1 VPLTVKDPSPN
12 SIIYQDNFAGKSF
25 NTKDLLEDVKKISL
39 PYAEGILKQ
48 WYFEGIRIGY
58 SNWKYTDYVSAEF
71 ESDLDLVQ
79 MNFNLRGKTVTE
91 NCKTG
96 KTIVMNSYQHN
107 LLYSNGFSGTI
118 RNEELFSETFIIQFS
133 KDVFLKLTENTSDA
147 LKRFADNVL
156 AGKAAFLSE
165 ENMFIDL
172 PLHNAIRAILQ
183 CNYPAALKKLFLYS
197 KCLEILVLQAD
208 AYERQQKSQRKIY
221 IKTDYDKER
230 ILFARDYLIQCLD
243 LPPSLK
249 ELSRI
254 AGINE
259 FKLKRGFKES
269 FNNTVFGY
277 LADYRLEM
285 AKDSLLAGEKS
296 PSQLAFDL
304 GYSSLQH
311 FSTAFKKKFG
321 MSPRE
326 VKQI

>member
-1 VPLTVKDPSPN
+1 MPLTIKNASDN
-12 SIIYQDNFAGKSF
+12 SIIHQNNYANNSF
-25 NTKDLLEDVKKISL
+25 NTKELVEGTKKISL
-39 PYAEGILKQ
+39 PHGEGIMTQ
-48 WYFEGIRIGY
+48 WYFEGIRMGY
-58 SNWKYTDYVSAEF
+58 SNWKYTDFVSAEW
-71 ESDLDLVQ
+71 ESDLDMVH

-91 NCKTG
+91 NHKTG
-96 KTIVMNSYQHN
+96 TRTTMNSYEHN
-107 LLYSNGFSGTI
+107 LYYSNGFSGTI
-118 RNEELFSETFIIQFS
+118 RNEELFSETFMLQFT
-133 KDVFLKLTENTSDA
+133 KDVFLQLIDNIGDA
-147 LKRFADNVL
+147 YKRFAENIL
-156 AGKAAFLSE
+156 EGKSAQLSP

-172 PLHNAIRAILQ
+172 PLHNAIRSILQ
-183 CNYPAALKKLFLYS
+183 CNYPAGLKKLFLHS

-208 AYERQQKSQRKIY
+208 AYERQQNLKFNKY
-221 IKTDYDKER
+221 IKSDYDKER
-230 ILFARDYLIQCLD
+230 ILFARDYLIQHLD
-243 LPPSLK
+243 LPPSLH

-285 AKDSLLAGEKS
+285 AKDSLLAVDKS

-311 FSTAFKKKFG
+311 FSSAFKKKFG

-326 VKQI
+326 VK

>member
-1 VPLTVKDPSPN
+1 VPLTIKNQQDD
-12 SIIYQDNFAGKSF
+12 SIIHQNNYVNNSF
-25 NTKDLLEDVKKISL
+25 NTKELVEGTKKISL
-39 PYAEGILKQ
+39 PHGEGMMTQ
-48 WYFEGIRIGY
+48 WYFDGIRMGY
-58 SNWKYTDYVSAEF
+58 SNWKYTDFVSTEW
-71 ESDLDLVQ
+71 ESDLDMVH
-79 MNFNLRGKTVTE
+79 MNFNLRGKTVHQ
-91 NCKTG
+91 NLKTG
-96 KTIVMNSYQHN
+96 AKTTMNSYEQN
-107 LLYSNGFSGTI
+107 LYYSNGFSGTV
-118 RNEELFSETFIIQFS
+118 RNEELFSETFMLQFT
-133 KDVFLKLTENTSDA
+133 KEVFLQLTQHYRDA
-147 LKRFADNVL
+147 YKQFGENVL
-156 AGKAAFLSE
+156 EGKSTQLSA

-183 CNYPAALKKLFLYS
+183 CNYPASLKKIFLYS

-208 AYERQQKSQRKIY
+208 AYERQQKAKGKIY
-221 IKTDYDKER
+221 IKTDYDKEL
-230 ILFARDYLIQCLD
+230 ILFARDYLIQHFD
-243 LPPSLK
+243 LPPSLR

-285 AKDSLLAGEKS
+285 AKDSLLSGEKS

-311 FSTAFKKKFG
+311 FSSAFKKKFG

-326 VKQI
+326 VK